1 MDWTEEQKENINYLY
16 DQNIDAFDSSSDFYT
31 DNCNQFTSSKG
42 NDVFLEERK
51 KQYYP
56 DITLCEQGCTFVK
69 YNKDT
74 EKVTCKC
81 DYKNNT
87 NNYTNVVFVK
97 NEKNKKF
104 LKDLILE
111 NIQAMKCI
119 KVIFKG
125 SNLKSNA
132 GFIMMIIFLI
142 LFVISGILYYFK
154 GGASFLDNFLKK
166 SLKTKVI
173 KNILISSVNNDID
186 NSDNGNGKKKK
197 QENNPIKPQEPKD
210 TKVSQFGKSVDES
223 GSSNGPNEPIKNKSL
238 ISKEEGE
245 DGEGEGGKKKR
256 KTKRYPD
263 SDSDFSFDK
272 KKDGY
277 DVDSVH
283 TQYNNDP
290 NNGGKN
296 QNNPKKESKIEN
308 KDENKNKD
316 EQKNKGILI
325 DKEQNKDDKNNNKNK
340 EGNKEEGNNPNNKE
354 EGEQIGEK
362 EGVPEENKEDIKTKN
377 MKKKRVHFKH
387 QDSEGEIPGQ
397 GSYDNDS
404 EYSGYKNENGEN
416 IPKIKNNDRNN
427 QNNNINIDEDNN
439 INKSN
444 KKEENKKQDEIIQE
458 QEDISNQKSENEE
471 KIDNGKEKEE
481 NKEGKEEEK
490 EGKEE
495 INQGEQKPKKIREK
509 RAPKNSDKS
518 LISIA
523 QKAENYSE
531 DSINSGVYRRNGTNR
546 DMISDTSSEKDH
558 KDNKSEKSL
567 ISAESKEKKN
577 KEEKD
582 IIDDGDFSVANMSKI
597 NEQFFGDDSKNEE
610 DIIKVMDQNN
620 NKENKKEDNNDNVDV
635 NLNINEVM
643 NNNKE
648 DANAIKINDINNEDS
663 LEIPIQKEEE
673 KDKNKKLEKEA
684 PKKKN
689 DISYVS
695 KFSQVNKQ
703 KVAGFYDNDSSSYVS
718 NLLKDDSS
726 QLSKNNDNVDDL
738 LSESDKKSDNKSD
751 KANPPGKKDK
761 KDKNDKMD
769 KKDNELKIN
778 SFDSPISGNN
788 EPNKQSNKIS
798 RLISS
803 KAYMKSSDEHLSY
816 NKSNMDEIKEDD
828 ELENTNKDKINVKQ
842 ILNTNDDLITLDQFG
857 EKYQTFIS
865 IYLADLRKHHIL
877 YFSFSCSK
885 DDINNIFLKLSLF
898 AISIVLY
905 FSLNT
910 LFMTSSKMSNAYFDY
925 ENSGPIYVIINLFL
939 PFIICTIIILLLKY
953 FIMPNSYVI
962 KIIRTI
968 QNEESLKE
976 KSGVKELEQKIVND
990 KKMTKKQ
997 KKRSLKNSQLAIE
1010 KSIDARVQR
1019 EFIGEKDKLEN
1030 KLTPMIPKYKKI
1042 VIIYF
1047 LVGFIFLGIN
1057 WYMLTSFCS
1066 VYINTGVKLIV
1077 NSFISLFTSF
1087 ILPCILG
1094 FIPALIGFLAKK
1106 LNNRIIFKIY
1116 KFINKVI

>member
-1 MDWTEEQKENINYLY
+1 
-16 DQNIDAFDSSSDFYT
+16 
-31 DNCNQFTSSKG
+31 
-42 NDVFLEERK
+42 
-51 KQYYP
+51 
-56 DITLCEQGCTFVK
+56 
-69 YNKDT
+69 
-74 EKVTCKC
+74 
-81 DYKNNT
+81 
-87 NNYTNVVFVK
+87 
-97 NEKNKKF
+97 
-104 LKDLILE
+104 
-111 NIQAMKCI
+111 
-119 KVIFKG
+119 
-125 SNLKSNA
+125 
-132 GFIMMIIFLI
+132 
-142 LFVISGILYYFK
+142 
-154 GGASFLDNFLKK
+154 
-166 SLKTKVI
+166 
-173 KNILISSVNNDID
+173 
-186 NSDNGNGKKKK
+186 
-197 QENNPIKPQEPKD
+197 
-210 TKVSQFGKSVDES
+210 
-223 GSSNGPNEPIKNKSL
+223 
-238 ISKEEGE
+238 
-245 DGEGEGGKKKR
+245 
-256 KTKRYPD
+256 
-263 SDSDFSFDK
+263 
-272 KKDGY
+272 
-277 DVDSVH
+277 
-283 TQYNNDP
+283 
-290 NNGGKN
+290 
-296 QNNPKKESKIEN
+296 
-308 KDENKNKD
+308 
-316 EQKNKGILI
+316 
-325 DKEQNKDDKNNNKNK
+325 
-340 EGNKEEGNNPNNKE
+340 
-354 EGEQIGEK
+354 
-362 EGVPEENKEDIKTKN
+362 
-377 MKKKRVHFKH
+377 
-387 QDSEGEIPGQ
+387 
-397 GSYDNDS
+397 
-404 EYSGYKNENGEN
+404 
-416 IPKIKNNDRNN
+416 
-427 QNNNINIDEDNN
+427 
-439 INKSN
+439 
-444 KKEENKKQDEIIQE
+444 
-458 QEDISNQKSENEE
+458 
-471 KIDNGKEKEE
+471 
-481 NKEGKEEEK
+481 
-490 EGKEE
+490 
-495 INQGEQKPKKIREK
+495 
-509 RAPKNSDKS
+509 
-518 LISIA
+518 
-523 QKAENYSE
+523 
-531 DSINSGVYRRNGTNR
+531 
-546 DMISDTSSEKDH
+546 MISDTSSEKDH

-673 KDKNKKLEKEA
+673 KNNNKKLEKEA

-738 LSESDKKSDNKSD
+738 LSESDKKSDNKSE
-751 KANPPGKKDK
+751 KANPPGK

-788 EPNKQSNKIS
+788 EPNQQSNKIS

-816 NKSNMDEIKEDD
+816 NKSNMNEIKEDD
-828 ELENTNKDKINVKQ
+828 ELENTNKDKINVKH

-968 QNEESLKE
+968 QNDEPLKE
-976 KSGVKELEQKIVND
+976 KIRFNKLEKINIKKSLIDKEYNRDV
-990 KKMTKKQ
+990 
-997 KKRSLKNSQLAIE
+997 
-1010 KSIDARVQR
+1010 RVQK
-1019 EFIGEKDKLEN
+1019 EFEEEKMKLEN
-1030 KLTPMIPKYKKI
+1030 QLMSMISKYKKI
-1042 VIIYF
+1042 IIIYF
-1047 LVGFIFLGIN
+1047 LIGFIFLGFN

-1087 ILPCILG
+1087 ILNCILG
-1094 FIPALIGFLAKK
+1094 LIPALIGFWAKK
-1106 LNNRIIFKIY
+1106 LNNKNIFKVY